1 MEILNR
7 WNRIVVV
14 ATQITAI
21 LQVNRFNDDY
31 WRDRISQHSQ
41 SVVDD
46 ILTLII
52 EHKEYWHPIG
62 QLVIAFNGRAP
73 CKHICLFATRS
84 PGKDARRNS

>member
-1 MEILNR
+1 MEILYR

-52 EHKEYWHPIG
+52 
-62 QLVIAFNGRAP
+62 
-73 CKHICLFATRS
+73 
-84 PGKDARRNS
+84 